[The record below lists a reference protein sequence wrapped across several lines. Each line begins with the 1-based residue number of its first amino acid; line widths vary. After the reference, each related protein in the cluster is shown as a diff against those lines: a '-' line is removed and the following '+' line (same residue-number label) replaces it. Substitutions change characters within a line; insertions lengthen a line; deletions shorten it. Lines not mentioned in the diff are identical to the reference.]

1 MTLFKLHID
10 SVQVTHIL
18 MRRCNP
24 ASKLEKPEAGV
35 VEGSV
40 MLAGREPAGH
50 GHSHAIP
57 TNQDSGFEVSWFAL
71 RPHPSPRQLSEVSS
85 WFLPSLYMP
94 CLRGSQWAWQTIQS
108 KTKSPPFFLVSDQCG
123 CSSLRSLLTSTSS
136 PSASVCSLS
145 PVGFLPSSGRSGIH
159 CSAQSPSRWPAY
171 YWLRLLPTLIYNW
184 TYSPASSTS
193 PHLPWSPPWERAS
206 ASSYQRL
213 WRWKNFFT

>member
-1 MTLFKLHID
+1 
-10 SVQVTHIL
+10 
-18 MRRCNP
+18 
-24 ASKLEKPEAGV
+24 
-35 VEGSV
+35 
-40 MLAGREPAGH
+40 
-50 GHSHAIP
+50 
-57 TNQDSGFEVSWFAL
+57 
-71 RPHPSPRQLSEVSS
+71 
-85 WFLPSLYMP
+85 MP

-184 TYSPASSTS
+184 TYSQHHLLLHICPDLPRGSGHRH
-193 PHLPWSPPWERAS
+193 PHIRDCEGEKTFLR
-206 ASSYQRL
+206 RL
-213 WRWKNFFT
+213 WTIMGPSSRRWVFVSLFSPNVFSVWGGDTDSGSDRPTG

>member
-1 MTLFKLHID
+1 
-10 SVQVTHIL
+10 

-40 MLAGREPAGH
+40 MLAGREH

-57 TNQDSGFEVSWFAL
+57 TNVPQDSGFEVSSFAL

-85 WFLPSLYMP
+85 SFLPSLCMP

-159 CSAQSPSRWPAY
+159 CSAQSASGWPAY
-171 YWLRLLPTLIYNW
+171 YWLRLLPTLISW

-193 PHLPWSPPWERAS
+193 PHLHWYPR
-206 ASSYQRL
+206 
-213 WRWKNFFT
+213 

>member
-10 SVQVTHIL
+10 SVQMTHIL

-94 CLRGSQWAWQTIQS
+94 CLRGLQWA
-108 KTKSPPFFLVSDQCG
+108 
-123 CSSLRSLLTSTSS
+123 
-136 PSASVCSLS
+136 
-145 PVGFLPSSGRSGIH
+145 
-159 CSAQSPSRWPAY
+159 
-171 YWLRLLPTLIYNW
+171 
-184 TYSPASSTS
+184 
-193 PHLPWSPPWERAS
+193 
-206 ASSYQRL
+206 
-213 WRWKNFFT
+213 